1 MLLRNRSGKE
11 LVSIMSNE
19 PIMKTAAF
27 THVIGTSKEMLLRML
42 LHSIRQ
48 AADNGDS
55 GISIPMYKINKL
67 HVPTLDHEI
76 LELAGFKT
84 IEFKDKDGV
93 KKLRI
98 SWN

>member
-1 MLLRNRSGKE
+1 
-11 LVSIMSNE
+11 MSNK

-27 THVIGTSKEMLLRML
+27 TIGTAKEMQLRIL
-42 LHSIRQ
+42 LHFIRQ
-48 AADNGDS
+48 AADNGNS
-55 GISIPMYKINKL
+55 SVSIPMYKINKF

-84 IEFKDKDGV
+84 IEFKDTDGV

-98 SWN
+98 SWS